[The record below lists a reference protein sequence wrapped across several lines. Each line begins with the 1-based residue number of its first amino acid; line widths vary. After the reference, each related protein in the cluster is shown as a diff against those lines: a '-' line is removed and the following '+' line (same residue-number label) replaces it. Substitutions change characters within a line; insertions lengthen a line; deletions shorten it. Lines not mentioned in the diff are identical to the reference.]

1 MDLGFPTRS
10 IAEGRVDLLVPDIE
24 RRAGPGTRSHLP
36 FYNPAMAVGR
46 DISVLLARRLLP
58 RGGTVLDGLAAA
70 GALGLRV
77 AVEAGGGIA
86 VTLNDKNPRA
96 VALIRE
102 NIARNG
108 IGNASAVLGDLNAHL
123 AGNHY
128 DIVEVDPF
136 GSPVPFLDAA
146 LLSAR
151 RGTALAVTATD
162 TAVLCGAKPEA
173 ALRRYL
179 ARVRHTDAYAEVGAR
194 VLLAYVARMAARLD
208 KAIEPVLAYAAEH
221 FIKVHV
227 RIAEG
232 ASRADR
238 ALEKTGWVAFDPA
251 TGEHRTA
258 PSSAS
263 GTDLGP
269 VWLGELGDPSVLS
282 GLAPT
287 SEMGH
292 RTARLL
298 DLVRGEVGLPP
309 FYVDN
314 NAMARR
320 TGTNP
325 PPLEILLE
333 ALRTHGHRAARTHF
347 QENAFKTDAPW
358 DDVLDAYRVLA
369 GH

>member
-1 MDLGFPTRS
+1 VDLGFPTRR
-10 IAEGRVDLLVPDIE
+10 ITEGRVDLLVPDIE
-24 RRAGPGTRSHLP
+24 RRAGPGTRSRLP

-46 DISVLLARRLLP
+46 DVSVLLARRLLP

-77 AVEAGGGIA
+77 AVEAGGGFA
-86 VTLNDKNPRA
+86 VTLNDKNPSA

-102 NIARNG
+102 NIGRNG
-108 IGNASAVLGDLNAHL
+108 VGNAAAVLGDLNAHL
-123 AGNHY
+123 AGNRY
-128 DIVEVDPF
+128 DLVEVDPF

-179 ARVRHTDAYAEVGAR
+179 AHVRRTDAYAEVGTR
-194 VLLAYVARMAARLD
+194 VLVAYIARMAARLD
-208 KAIEPVLAYAAEH
+208 KTIEPVLAYSAEH
-221 FIKVHV
+221 FVKVHV
-227 RIAEG
+227 RVAEG
-232 ASRADR
+232 AARADR
-238 ALEKTGWVAFDPA
+238 TLAQTGWVAFDPT

-258 PSSAS
+258 PSPAAR
-263 GTDLGP
+263 TDLGP
-269 VWLGELGDPSVLS
+269 LWLGDLGDPSVLS
-282 GLAPT
+282 VLAPT

-298 DLVRGEVGLPP
+298 GLVREEVGLPP
-309 FYVDN
+309 FYADN

-320 TGTNP
+320 AGVSP
-325 PPLEILLE
+325 PPPDAVIARLRE
-333 ALRTHGHRAARTHF
+333 AGFRATRTHF
-347 QENAFKTDAPW
+347 RENAVKTDAPW
-358 DDVLDAYRVLA
+358 ADLMAVYRA
-369 GH
+369 TGR